1 MSKIIK
7 FPNRL
12 TDQNEAK
19 EVDCRQFDRE
29 RSEAH
34 RRYALGGG
42 LFLWNVAKVLLMVV
56 RMPLFLMLYFLRAP
70 VIVLCSMLYLPL
82 FLLALFAWY
91 GFPEKPQMWG
101 SCGVISLVSFML
113 MYVYDL
119 VLSWLSPH
127 ELVRTL

>member
-7 FPNRL
+7 FSNRSG
-12 TDQNEAK
+12 DEREA
-19 EVDCRQFDRE
+19 EELDFRQLDRE
-29 RSEAH
+29 QLETH
-34 RRYALGGG
+34 RQGAVGSGWTLG
-42 LFLWNVAKVLLMVV
+42 NMARVLLNIVRLPVFVV
-56 RMPLFLMLYFLRAP
+56 LYFLRAP
-70 VIVLCSMLYLPL
+70 VMLLCSVLYLPL

-91 GFPEKPQMWG
+91 AFPEKPQMWG
-101 SCGVISLVSFML
+101 GLGVISLVSCVL